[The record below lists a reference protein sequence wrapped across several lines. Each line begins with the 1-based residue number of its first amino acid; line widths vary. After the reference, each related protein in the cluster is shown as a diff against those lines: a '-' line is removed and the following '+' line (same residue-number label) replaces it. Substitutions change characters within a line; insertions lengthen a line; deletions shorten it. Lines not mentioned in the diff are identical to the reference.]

1 MCPSSNEACH
11 GSWVWRLPWWKN
23 FALRFYG
30 QNLANQHNT
39 TTVHRWDIYYILG
52 HLFLS
57 YTWSKSRSCNSP
69 MYHLI
74 SIAVSSLLSLVSPS
88 GMPKSKPWDL
98 PKIGIHNVNDV
109 CDLDFPMKPPK
120 LNPSRGLVFFVWTK
134 YGIDVSFSLVC
145 WIGIASNISL
155 FITWFD
161 SQFHR
166 EGRVSDVYCNQGTYG
181 RQMNVEWVE
190 KKH

>member
-1 MCPSSNEACH
+1 MGAGFGGCH
-11 GSWVWRLPWWKN
+11 DQKTFPLG
-23 FALRFYG
+23 LRFYG
-30 QNLANQHNT
+30 PNLAFPQHNT
-39 TTVHRWDIYYILG
+39 STVHRWDIYYILG

-98 PKIGIHNVNDV
+98 PKIGIHDVNDV
-109 CDLDFPMKPPK
+109 WDLDFPMKPPK
-120 LNPSRGLVFFVWTK
+120 LNSSRVLVFFVWTK

-145 WIGIASNISL
+145 
-155 FITWFD
+155 
-161 SQFHR
+161 
-166 EGRVSDVYCNQGTYG
+166 
-181 RQMNVEWVE
+181 
-190 KKH
+190 

>member
-1 MCPSSNEACH
+1 MKNVVIDRKKQKSPAPSKDQNPLGGCVLPKMRVAMGAGFGGCH
-11 GSWVWRLPWWKN
+11 DEKTFP
-23 FALRFYG
+23 LRFYG
-30 QNLANQHNT
+30 QNLAFPQHNT
-39 TTVHRWDIYYILG
+39 STVHRWDIYYILG

-98 PKIGIHNVNDV
+98 PKIGIHDVNDV
-109 CDLDFPMKPPK
+109 WDLDFPMKPPK

-145 WIGIASNISL
+145 
-155 FITWFD
+155 
-161 SQFHR
+161 
-166 EGRVSDVYCNQGTYG
+166 
-181 RQMNVEWVE
+181 
-190 KKH
+190 